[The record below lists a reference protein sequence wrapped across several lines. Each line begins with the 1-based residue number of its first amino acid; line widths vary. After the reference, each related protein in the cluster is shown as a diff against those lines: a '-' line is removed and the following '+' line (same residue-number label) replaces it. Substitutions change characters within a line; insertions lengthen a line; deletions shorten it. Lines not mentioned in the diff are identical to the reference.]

1 MITLTLIKLASHCYG
16 YLDEAFAFIAWMK
29 DTVLKDGTL
38 LKFTDGTR
46 IAEN

>member
-16 YLDEAFAFIAWMK
+16 YPEEALGFMNWMRG
-29 DTVLKDGTL
+29 TVLKDGTL
-38 LKFTDGTR
+38 LKFADGTR